1 MSVENA
7 VKILEEWTAESGQ
20 PFLSFLSY
28 LCHCVRQTMAQ
39 TSREILCPYEKKL
52 RKEKKTK
59 MAQWGVSASI
69 LQTGCKVSTQV
80 DPCF

>member
-1 MSVENA
+1 MSVENV

-20 PFLSFLSY
+20 PCLSFLLY

-39 TSREILCPYEKKL
+39 TSRAILCPYEQKVKERKKP
-52 RKEKKTK
+52 K

-69 LQTGCKVSTQV
+69 LQTGCKVSTQL